1 MRGDTTH
8 LNANA
13 VRVGNGQLLW
23 AIHATIPR
31 AGSIVLVHRSKGARN
46 GPANVK
52 ADVCISGIAVTAAG
66 WAGPPRGLACGD
78 ARRVL
83 AGKVL
88 LPRALAQ
95 GFEVPRV
102 L

>member
-23 AIHATIPR
+23 AINAAWLPLGGG
-31 AGSIVLVHRSKGARN
+31 AGRVILVHRSNSARN
-46 GPANVK
+46 GPTNVK
-52 ADVCISGIAVTAAG
+52 ADVCICGIAVTAAG

-78 ARRVL
+78 ASWILVGDEFRSR
-83 AGKVL
+83 
-88 LPRALAQ
+88 
-95 GFEVPRV
+95 
-102 L
+102 